1 MRGRKSKTICVKF
14 REDDSAQMAAWEYLQ
29 AERGSKTY
37 GECIAAL
44 VEDKDDSNK
53 NADCGCGSRSWEMVA
68 EIRQVCLEIREK
80 LDGYVPFS
88 AGMPGEERAKID
100 TDERAQLAEIPE
112 KVANL
117 MRMLGGEDE
126 EE

>member
-1 MRGRKSKTICVKF
+1 MKGRKSKTICVKF
-14 REDDSAQMAAWEYLQ
+14 REDDSAQMIAWEYLQ
-29 AERGSKTY
+29 AEHGSKTY

-44 VEDKDDSNK
+44 VEDKYGSNK
-53 NADCGCGSRSWEMVA
+53 DADCKGENQSWEMVA
-68 EIRQVCLEIREK
+68 EIRQVCLEVREK
-80 LDGYVPFS
+80 LDGYVPSS
-88 AGMPGEERAKID
+88 AGMDGEERAEID

>member
-14 REDDSAQMAAWEYLQ
+14 REDDSVQMAAWEYLQ
-29 AERGSKTY
+29 TERGSKTY

-53 NADCGCGSRSWEMVA
+53 NADCGCGSRLWEMVA

-88 AGMPGEERAKID
+88 AGMAGEERAEID
-100 TDERAQLAEIPE
+100 TGERAQLAEIPE